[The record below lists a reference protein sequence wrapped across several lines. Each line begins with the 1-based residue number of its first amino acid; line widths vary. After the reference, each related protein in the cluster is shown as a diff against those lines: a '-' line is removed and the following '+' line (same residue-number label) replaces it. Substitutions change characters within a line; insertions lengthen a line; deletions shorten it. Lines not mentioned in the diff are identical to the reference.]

1 MRLSHTADITAP
13 VFHYTPFHAF
23 YQGGECG
30 CALVSGV
37 GNLKSLRRFCCLTRE
52 SLWGPG
58 MEVPPPTA
66 EPLRQLNL
74 PSGAAVQNTN
84 KCEEEK
90 MKRKTLAL
98 MLALSMCLSLLPAC
112 GSGNTATDDKP
123 PESEN
128 VVSSTEQPEESEEPE
143 ESKEQPEESEEPKE
157 EEPEESE
164 EPTQEPE
171 QEQPEE
177 SEEPELAV
185 PAEMTYTFDTA
196 TGTLTCSGGGE
207 VNNLDW
213 LDVVKNAI
221 YDTNDISAAAEVKK
235 VVVERGV
242 TSLGRDA
249 FYGCRNLAEVIL
261 PDTLTRIGGYAFQGT
276 ALTSIA
282 IPESVTEVGEWA
294 FERCQALSSVNL
306 PGGLTEISNNLFRD
320 CTNLTSIEIPEGVT
334 RIASDA
340 FYGTG
345 LTELVIPEG
354 VSVIASGFIRDTS
367 ITSLTLPASL
377 TEWSSYNLPSVM
389 TDVTFLC
396 DATMDNVEQMVGGL
410 LKMSVTIH
418 APAGSTIEG
427 YVNRQIQSK
436 DNVKCT
442 FVPIT

>member
-1 MRLSHTADITAP
+1 
-13 VFHYTPFHAF
+13 
-23 YQGGECG
+23 
-30 CALVSGV
+30 
-37 GNLKSLRRFCCLTRE
+37 
-52 SLWGPG
+52 

-84 KCEEEK
+84 KCEEEN
-90 MKRKTLAL
+90 MKRKTMAL
-98 MLALSMCLSLLPAC
+98 MLALSMCLSLLSAC

-177 SEEPELAV
+177 SEAPE

-207 VNNLDW
+207 VNDQGW
-213 LDVVKNAI
+213 LDVVKNSI
-221 YDTNDISAAAEVKK
+221 YETEDSSAADEVKK

-249 FYGCRNLAEVIL
+249 FNGCRNLAEVIL
-261 PDTLTRIGGYAFQGT
+261 PDTLTRIGECAFQGT
-276 ALTSIA
+276 ALTNIA
-282 IPESVTEVGEWA
+282 IPESVSEFGYQA
-294 FERCQALSSVNL
+294 FEGCQALSSVNL
-306 PGGLTEISNNLFRD
+306 PGGLTEIPNNLFKA

-334 RIASDA
+334 RIGTGA
-340 FYGTG
+340 FLATG

-354 VSVIASGFIRDTS
+354 VSVIEYGFIDMTS

-377 TEWSSYNLPSVM
+377 TQWDSSNLPSVM
-389 TDVTFLC
+389 TDVTFLG
-396 DATMDNVEQMVGGL
+396 DATMDNVKWMVEGL
-410 LKMSVTIH
+410 LNMPVAIH

-427 YVNRQIQSK
+427 YVNRQIQSR
-436 DNVKCT
+436 DNVECT
-442 FVPIT
+442 FVPIS